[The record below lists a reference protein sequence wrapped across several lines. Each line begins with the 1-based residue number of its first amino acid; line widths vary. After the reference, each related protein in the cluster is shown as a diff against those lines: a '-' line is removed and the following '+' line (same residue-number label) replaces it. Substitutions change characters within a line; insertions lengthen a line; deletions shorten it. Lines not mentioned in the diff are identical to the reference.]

1 MSQEKPKKAV
11 VATVNYAGFKFP
23 GLKLPSGEYAIA
35 VTQAVELYARSNE
48 GFQFRKSDASRD
60 IKYLMG
66 KGFQFRKSVSE
77 IHPKKVNIL
86 TLEQFGE
93 LTFQVAFK
101 GNEIAKAILKASVT
115 TTLEQAF
122 DIAFDNKQALEDYQ
136 EKQKAR
142 VQGKITRRSFTDVI
156 RDYVKA
162 NDGDLSD
169 NYKKYIYN
177 NCSDAVYR
185 LVFDRSAK
193 QLREDW
199 DCKDVRA
206 AMTIEELMIVDGVE
220 RLAKALIDDQG
231 FEPQT
236 AITEAGNRLLV
247 KKIKR

>member
-1 MSQEKPKKAV
+1 MPQQKPKRAV
-11 VATVNYAGFKFP
+11 VATVNYAGFQFP
-23 GLKLPSGEYAIA
+23 GLKLPNGRYAIGA
-35 VTQAVELYARSNE
+35 SQVSAI
-48 GFQFRKSDASRD
+48 FQFDQSQGSRS
-60 IKYLMG
+60 IKRLLG
-66 KGFQFRKSVSE
+66 KGFQFDRFASE
-77 IHPKKVNIL
+77 IHPKKVNIIL
-86 TLEQFGE
+86 LSDFGKLVNAIARSKDKAYEKARE
-93 LTFQVAFK
+93 LAY
-101 GNEIAKAILKASVT
+101 AIQDASVT

-122 DIAFDNKQALEDYQ
+122 DIAFNNKQALEDYQ

-185 LVFDRSAK
+185 LVFGRSAK

-199 DCKDVRA
+199 NCKDVRA
-206 AMTIEELMIVDGVE
+206 AMTIDELIIVDGVE
-220 RLAKALIDDQG
+220 RLAKTLIDDQG

-236 AITEAGNRLLV
+236 AIKEGENRLLI
-247 KKIKR
+247 KKIER